1 MSTLKVNSISPRTG
15 TKLSITGS
23 IESSQP
29 ILSASHALQADAAL
43 TAVTASYA
51 VSASHEIVTEVSSS
65 HAINADIAPFAG
77 LTGKPTLLSGSAQ
90 IASEISGSF
99 GADSASLASRIVSN
113 DTDILALQTDSGS
126 FSTRVTT
133 NEGHI
138 SALHSF
144 TGSLDATYATDAEL
158 ATAVSGL
165 NAATS
170 SYVQNS
176 QTGSFATT
184 GANIFTGN
192 IGISGSLTVSGSSE
206 FHSSLVPKSGSNNI
220 SLGTAEHPFSAVF
233 VQSGSL
239 SIESDTPG
247 DPPAIIS
254 NVGGNLQ
261 VSVGGMELVQAG
273 NSFIAETG
281 SFSYL
286 SGSLEHLGTITRT
299 GDTVQTGDL
308 TVTGSVEINGSLTAS
323 SYSGDVEVKTSYLLP
338 TSITCTPGGATFL
351 TGSTYEDVAIIKC
364 IYSGSNGTHTLT
376 LPDATTAH
384 STYRSVRFISGD
396 TVDVTHQVKVA
407 PSGSQTL
414 DGSSVG
420 FTMNRSYE
428 GFMAWSDGTEWYQI
442 QAKNV

>member
-1 MSTLKVNSISPRTG
+1 MATFTGKQIKNTYQGIVQIDQGVLKDAINNPLTASIDALTVDNSFKVNSISPRTG

-23 IESSQP
+23 IESTQP
-29 ILSASHALQADAAL
+29 ILSASHAL

-51 VSASHEIVTEVSSS
+51 ISASHEIVTEVSSS

-113 DTDILALQTDSGS
+113 DNDISALQTDSGS
-126 FSTRVTT
+126 FSTRVTV

-206 FHSSLVPKSGSNNI
+206 FHAS
-220 SLGTAEHPFSAVF
+220 
-233 VQSGSL
+233 
-239 SIESDTPG
+239 
-247 DPPAIIS
+247 
-254 NVGGNLQ
+254 
-261 VSVGGMELVQAG
+261 
-273 NSFIAETG
+273 
-281 SFSYL
+281 
-286 SGSLEHLGTITRT
+286 
-299 GDTVQTGDL
+299 TVQTGDL
-308 TVTGSVEINGSLTAS
+308 TVTGSVHITGSISAS

-338 TSITCTPGGATFL
+338 TTITCFDSGSTFL

-384 STYRSVRFISGD
+384 STYRSVRFISNN
-396 TVDVTHQVKVA
+396 TVDNQHRVTIA

-414 DGSSVG
+414 DGGSAG
-420 FTMNRSYE
+420 FTMDRSYE
-428 GFMAWSDGTEWYQI
+428 GFMVWSDGTEWFQI